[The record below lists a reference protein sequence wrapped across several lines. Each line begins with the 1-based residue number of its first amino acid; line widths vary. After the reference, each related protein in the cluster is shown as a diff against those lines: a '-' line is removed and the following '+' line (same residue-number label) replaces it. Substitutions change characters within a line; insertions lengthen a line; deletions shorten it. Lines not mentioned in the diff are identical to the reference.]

1 MSHAIGAFRPDGDAS
16 RYFGVFPSIV
26 TDIVDPDSLG
36 RIQVKFPWL
45 GADGDTVRAW
55 ATLLTPYA
63 DDDQGF
69 QVLPAV
75 DTQVVVAFEA
85 GDLRRPYIVGSAW
98 NGREAMPES
107 PAAPNNKRL
116 IKSRAGSLL
125 EFDDTDGAAK
135 VTVSMKSG
143 HKVVLD
149 DSAQEV
155 TLQHSNG
162 CVIKMNIAGQVEIQA
177 NATVEIT
184 ASAVNVHAPV
194 ATFDGI
200 INCTTLIASSGV
212 VSPSYTPGTGN
223 IW

>member
-1 MSHAIGAFRPDGDAS
+1 MSGAWRSDGDA
-16 RYFGVFPSIV
+16 RRHFGVYPAIV

-45 GADGDTVRAW
+45 GEAGDAVRAW

-69 QVLPAV
+69 LVFPAV

-98 NGREAMPES
+98 NGAEAQPES
-107 PAAPNNKRL
+107 PQSANNKRL
-116 IKSRAGSLL
+116 IKTRSGSLL

-135 VTVSMKSG
+135 VTLSMASG
-143 HKVVLD
+143 HVLVLD
-149 DSAQEV
+149 DAANEVKLTHANGCTV
-155 TLQHSNG
+155 TLS
-162 CVIKMNIAGQVEIQA
+162 VSGQVQITA
-177 NATVEIT
+177 NSTVEVT
-184 ASAVNVHAPV
+184 ASAMNVHAAT

-200 INCTTLIASSGV
+200 VNCTTLVASSGV
-212 VSPSYTPGTGN
+212 VSPSYTPGAGN